1 MVIINIVHTFT
12 YRFLF
17 ELHDLDNFFFFAPPL
32 IYANVYKMNGMKG
45 YEERE
50 KDRKKR
56 ESEREGEKDRERVV
70 LSVLEKTFKIII
82 FVVECIFFF

>member
-1 MVIINIVHTFT
+1 
-12 YRFLF
+12 
-17 ELHDLDNFFFFAPPL
+17 
-32 IYANVYKMNGMKG
+32 MKG

-50 KDRKKR
+50 KDREKR
-56 ESEREGEKDRERVV
+56 VRERERKIERERVV

>member
-1 MVIINIVHTFT
+1 MYILLRIGFYSNCTT
-12 YRFLF
+12 WTT
-17 ELHDLDNFFFFAPPL
+17 FFFFAPPL